1 MWRVRACT
9 PIAPCS
15 ILATRELKRSSFDE
29 KMKYLSTA
37 LTLATLLLTCSC
49 AHLSQSEKVERF
61 RKRSGITSLSDET
74 CQRLDLHL
82 SRRSDGIHRV
92 VVPLRPAEA
101 DALQGTDRPGD
112 WVPGPI
118 PEPIW
123 KATVM
128 MGDTRQPPDKFIPVY
143 TNQLKY
149 VYREVGANFHIYILD
164 TTDSKE
170 PILYYVYY
178 NLQ

>member
-1 MWRVRACT
+1 LRRADECDPFRVEEKEDANQ
-9 PIAPCS
+9 PSEGIALRCAPG
-15 ILATRELKRSSFDE
+15 EP
-29 KMKYLSTA
+29 STA
-37 LTLATLLLTCSC
+37 AF